1 MDPEPLVESTRQ
13 DYLRA
18 HLREVPPFRALVRSV
33 ECRFFEEAAP
43 FENPILDLGCGDGHF
58 AAMAFKGRIYAGIDP
73 SAAAVREAE
82 QQHPDSYEHL
92 LCGSATATPFADRFF
107 KTVIANCVIEHIPDL
122 DALLAEVFRVLQPG
136 GRFLFGVPSHRFGEM
151 LLGSTLFRS
160 LKLRGLA
167 AAYGNWFNAHSL
179 HFHTYDPATWISRLD
194 GAGFTVEHWSYYISA
209 EGLRAFDLAHY
220 LSLPR
225 LISRKLT
232 GKWVAIQNPVANRLF
247 DRWLRPHYE
256 GPPPKEGAYI
266 FFRTRKRG

>member
-1 MDPEPLVESTRQ
+1 MAAEPLVESTRQ

-33 ECRFFEEAAP
+33 ECRLFEDAAP

-58 AAMAFKGRIYAGIDP
+58 ASMAFKGRLHAGIDP
-73 SAAAVREAE
+73 NAGAIRDA
-82 QQHPDSYEHL
+82 QLHHPESHEHL
-92 LCGSATATPFADRFF
+92 LCGSATATPFDDQFF

-122 DALLAEVFRVLQPG
+122 DALLAEVWRILQPG

-151 LLGSTLFRS
+151 LLGSSLLRF

-167 AAYGNWFNAHSL
+167 VDYGNWFNGHSL
-179 HFHTYDPATWISRLD
+179 HFHTYDPETWIARLSD
-194 GAGFTVEHWSYYISA
+194 AGFTVEYWTYYVSP

-220 LSLPR
+220 LSVPR

-232 GKWVAIQNPVANRLF
+232 GKWVSIQNPIVNRLF

-256 GPPPKEGAYI
+256 APFPKEGGYI
-266 FFRTRKRG
+266 FFQTKKRI